1 MPQRNTPRRDPR
13 GRGFEN
19 SERLRELLTRLN
31 TAGPDAWRTDP
42 EAAALMQHAA
52 QKLSTTLENG
62 ADPTFENEATGSC
75 CLVCRV
81 LGLDA
86 WQGVDAAVA

>member
-52 QKLSTTLENG
+52 QK
-62 ADPTFENEATGSC
+62 
-75 CLVCRV
+75 
-81 LGLDA
+81 
-86 WQGVDAAVA
+86 